1 MGVFL
6 DCALN
11 WLRGGPTLCPNT
23 AGPRS
28 GTCAGSKAHIR
39 EAPMLTWSRILAAAL
54 PFLIVVAFVSSP
66 AAPQAAALSGQVT
79 SPEEGAMEGV
89 VVSAGRQASN
99 TRVSVFTNA
108 EGGYSSRP
116 VVSKRASTR
125 SQPARSDTTSMAR
138 RPRP

>member
-39 EAPMLTWSRILAAAL
+39 EAPMLTLSRILAAAL
-54 PFLIVVAFVSSP
+54 AFLIVVAFVSSP
-66 AAPQAAALSGQVT
+66 AAAQGAALSGQV
-79 SPEEGAMEGV
+79 SSAEEGAMEGV
-89 VVSAGRQASN
+89 VVSARKQGSN
-99 TRVSVFTNA
+99 ITVSVVTNA

-116 VVSKRASTR
+116 VVSKL
-125 SQPARSDTTSMAR
+125 
-138 RPRP
+138 